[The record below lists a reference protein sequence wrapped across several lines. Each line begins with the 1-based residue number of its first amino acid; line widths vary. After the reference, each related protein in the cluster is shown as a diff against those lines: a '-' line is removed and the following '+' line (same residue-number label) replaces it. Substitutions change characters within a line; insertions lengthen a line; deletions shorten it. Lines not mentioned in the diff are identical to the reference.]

1 MKGTTEKVIYQ
12 KGGLL
17 GTLLRFGLPLMKNV
31 LTPLAKDFFL
41 QLGATVAPS
50 ATNVAIQKNIYGSWM
65 TTMIISNKE
74 MEDIVKIV
82 TYLEESGSLL

>member
-31 LTPLAKDFFL
+31 LTPLAKDFFSAIR
-41 QLGATVAPS
+41 GNSSTV
-50 ATNVAIQKNIYGSWM
+50 
-65 TTMIISNKE
+65 SNKCGYSKE
-74 MEDIVKIV
+74 HLWIMNDYNDNFKQRNGRYCEN
-82 TYLEESGSLL
+82 S